1 MDANLPLLLT
11 GVAKAFPC
19 RSLALPVW
27 FYLGEIMTI
36 SEYLKAHE
44 RLLLALVA
52 AGVLWVGIGKVDTLI
67 QHHDDANLKQA
78 QVIAA
83 QDASKNAAIT
93 AQVASDKAAFDA
105 LQTKLQAEDAA
116 LVQANVALATALTTQ
131 QKTDAILPPTDLV
144 ARWNSLVPQAAASVT
159 PNGVTLPS
167 AGAVATVQQLELIP
181 VQQQELTNEQTL
193 VANGNAL
200 AAAQTKQVTDLTA
213 QVTGLKLQSV
223 DDAKVCQAQIA
234 VVKADARKSK
244 RRWFVAGFAAGIAT
258 RILGE
263 F

>member
-1 MDANLPLLLT
+1 
-11 GVAKAFPC
+11 
-19 RSLALPVW
+19 
-27 FYLGEIMTI
+27 MTI
-36 SEYLKAHE
+36 SEIFKAHE
-44 RLLLALVA
+44 KLVLALIA
-52 AGVLWVGIGKVDTLI
+52 AGVLWFAIGKVDTLI

-83 QDASKNAAIT
+83 QDASKNAAIA

-116 LVQANVALATALTTQ
+116 LVQANVALATSLTKQ
-131 QKTDAILPPTDLV
+131 QKTDATLPPTDLV
-144 ARWNSLVPQAAASVT
+144 ARWNSLVPQAAVSVT
-159 PNGVTLPS
+159 PNGVTLPN
-167 AGAVATVQQLELIP
+167 AGAVATVQQLEIIP
-181 VQQQELTNEQTL
+181 AQQQEITNEQTL

-200 AAAQTKQVTDLTA
+200 AVSQAKQVADLTV

-234 VVKADARKSK
+234 VVKADARTSK
-244 RRWFVAGFAAGIAT
+244 RRWFIAGFVAGIAT
-258 RILGE
+258 RILGK

>member
-1 MDANLPLLLT
+1 
-11 GVAKAFPC
+11 
-19 RSLALPVW
+19 
-27 FYLGEIMTI
+27 MTV

-52 AGVLWVGIGKVDTLI
+52 AGVLWVAIGKIDTLI

-83 QDASKNAAIT
+83 QDASKNAAIA

-105 LQTKLQAEDAA
+105 LQTKLQAQDAA
-116 LVQANVALATALTTQ
+116 LVQANVALATALTKQ
-131 QKTDAILPPTDLV
+131 QKIDATLPPTDLV
-144 ARWNSLVPQAAASVT
+144 ARWNTLVPSANVT
-159 PNGVTLPS
+159 VSTNGETLPNS
-167 AGAVATVQQLELIP
+167 GAVATVQQLEIIP
-181 VQQQELTNEQTL
+181 VQQEEITNEQTL

-200 AAAQTKQVTDLTA
+200 AVVQTKQVTDLTA

-244 RRWFVAGFAAGIAT
+244 RRYFIAGFVAGIAT
-258 RILGE
+258 RIFGK

>member
-1 MDANLPLLLT
+1 M
-11 GVAKAFPC
+11 
-19 RSLALPVW
+19 
-27 FYLGEIMTI
+27 MTI
-36 SEYLKAHE
+36 SEIFKAHE
-44 RLLLALVA
+44 KLVLALIV
-52 AGVLWVGIGKVDTLI
+52 AGVLWFAIGKVDTLI

-83 QDASKNAAIT
+83 QDASKNAAIA

-116 LVQANVALATALTTQ
+116 LVQANVALATSLTKQ
-131 QKTDAILPPTDLV
+131 QKTDATLPPTDLV
-144 ARWNSLVPQAAASVT
+144 ARWNSLVPQAAVSVT
-159 PNGVTLPS
+159 PNGVTLPN
-167 AGAVATVQQLELIP
+167 AGAVATVQQLEIIP
-181 VQQQELTNEQTL
+181 AQQQEITNEQTL

-200 AAAQTKQVTDLTA
+200 AVSQAKQVADLTV

-234 VVKADARKSK
+234 VVKADARTSK
-244 RRWFVAGFAAGIAT
+244 RRWFVAGFVAGIAT
-258 RILGE
+258 RILGK

>member
-1 MDANLPLLLT
+1 M
-11 GVAKAFPC
+11 
-19 RSLALPVW
+19 
-27 FYLGEIMTI
+27 MTI
-36 SEYLKAHE
+36 SEIFKAHE
-44 RLLLALVA
+44 KLVLALIV
-52 AGVLWVGIGKVDTLI
+52 AGVLWFAIGKVDTLI

-83 QDASKNAAIT
+83 QDASKNAAIA

-116 LVQANVALATALTTQ
+116 LVQANVALATSLTKQ
-131 QKTDAILPPTDLV
+131 QKTDATLPPTDLV
-144 ARWNSLVPQAAASVT
+144 ARWNSLVPQAAVSVT
-159 PNGVTLPS
+159 PNGVTLPN
-167 AGAVATVQQLELIP
+167 AGAVATVQQLEIIP
-181 VQQQELTNEQTL
+181 AQQQEITNEQTL

-200 AAAQTKQVTDLTA
+200 AVSQAKQVADLTV

-234 VVKADARKSK
+234 VVKADARTSK
-244 RRWFVAGFAAGIAT
+244 RRWFIAGFVAGIAT
-258 RILGE
+258 RILGK

>member
-1 MDANLPLLLT
+1 
-11 GVAKAFPC
+11 
-19 RSLALPVW
+19 
-27 FYLGEIMTI
+27 MTV

-44 RLLLALVA
+44 RLILALVA
-52 AGVLWVGIGKVDTLI
+52 AGVLWVAIGKVDTLI

-83 QDASKNAAIT
+83 QEASKNAAIA

-105 LQTKLQAEDAA
+105 LQAKLQAEDAA
-116 LVQANVALATALTTQ
+116 LIQANVALATALTRQ
-131 QKTDAILPPTDLV
+131 QKTDATLPPTDLV
-144 ARWNSLVPQAAASVT
+144 ARWNALVPQAAASVN
-159 PNGVTLPS
+159 NGQVTLPNT
-167 AGAVATVQQLELIP
+167 GAVATVQQLERIP
-181 VQQQELTNEQTL
+181 VQQEEITNEQTL

-200 AAAQTKQVTDLTA
+200 AVAQTKQVTDLTV
-213 QVTGLKLQSV
+213 QVTGLKLQSI

-244 RRWFVAGFAAGIAT
+244 RRWFVAGFVAGIAT
-258 RILGE
+258 RIFGK